1 MENRVEIWKPVVGY
15 EGLYEVS
22 SFGRVRSLNY
32 NHTGKEKILKY
43 GKRPNGYLKTTLM
56 KNGIRK
62 DIYIHRLVAET
73 FVSNTENK
81 PYVDHIDTNILN
93 NKAENLR
100 WCTQKENVNNP
111 LSIEKKQGKNNY
123 NAKPILQF
131 TLNGEFIRRWDCII
145 DASNELG
152 CSYGNISSCCNG
164 RRNYCSGFIWKYYD
178 LETYLIGVMN
188 NNIKRTA

>member
-1 MENRVEIWKPVVGY
+1 MENRIEIWKPVVGY

-43 GKRPNGYLKTTLM
+43 GKRPNGYLQTTLM

-62 DIYIHRLVAET
+62 DIYTHRLVAET
-73 FVSNTENK
+73 LVSNTENK

-100 WCTQKENVNNP
+100 WCTHKENVNNP

-145 DASNELG
+145 DASKELG
-152 CSYGNISSCCNG
+152 CSHGNISSCCNG
-164 RRNYCSGFIWKYYD
+164 KRNYCGGFIWKYYD

-188 NNIKRTA
+188 NNIKRTV